1 MRGGL
6 VRRIMAA
13 SRRPTGVTALTRRE
27 LLARLAQRNDR
38 RIVLLVLDGI
48 GDLRTADQ
56 PRTALEEART
66 PNLDRLAAR
75 SALGRLTPAGT
86 GVTPGSGPGHLA
98 LFGYEPTS
106 PDADI
111 GRGVLEAL
119 GLGLDFPPDVVVAR
133 GNFATVDR
141 DGLLLD
147 RRAGRIPTAEG
158 ERICALLARR
168 LDAAGGVLGD
178 GVHVEVHPG
187 EAYRF
192 VLLFRA
198 VEGTPPLDPGLLD
211 TDPQRLGVPPLALVA
226 SRAVSASAQEERFG
240 APQPAPEAARA
251 DSRAGSQ
258 SGTSGTGS
266 TRPALKAATV
276 SGAVGAGEAP
286 AIHPA
291 LQRNADRIRDRIHR
305 ELAVRAADHEGEA
318 ARETVRRLA
327 PAVEALQRELRAEE
341 RANTFLLRGF
351 SSLPA
356 LPGVGE
362 LYGLRAAA
370 LAGYPLYRGVAKVCG
385 MDVVDCGKPF
395 EQVLDRLEERWRDFD
410 YFFLHV
416 KGTDM
421 AGEDGDL
428 AAKVA
433 VIEEVDRLLPRLLAL
448 QPDVLAITGDHSTPA
463 PMKAHSWH
471 PAPLLLWSATC
482 FADDC
487 SRFTEVEA
495 IRGAV
500 GTIPS
505 SELMGLLLANAG
517 KLAKFGA

>member
-1 MRGGL
+1 
-6 VRRIMAA
+6 MA
-13 SRRPTGVTALTRRE
+13 

-75 SALGRLTPAGT
+75 SALGRLVPAGT
-86 GVTPGSGPGHLA
+86 GVTTGSGPGHLA

-147 RRAGRIPTAEG
+147 RRAGRIPSAEG

-168 LDAAGGVLGD
+168 IEADGGVLGD
-178 GVHVEVHPG
+178 GVRVEVHPG

-198 VEGTPPLDPGLLD
+198 VEGTPPLDAGLLD
-211 TDPQRLGVPPLALVA
+211 TDPQRLGVPPLPLMAAAA
-226 SRAVSASAQEERFG
+226 SGGDSG
-240 APQPAPEAARA
+240 DGGDA
-251 DSRAGSQ
+251 D
-258 SGTSGTGS
+258 
-266 TRPALKAATV
+266 
-276 SGAVGAGEAP
+276 
-286 AIHPA
+286 
-291 LQRNADRIRDRIHR
+291 
-305 ELAVRAADHEGEA
+305 A
-318 ARETVRRLA
+318 ARETARRIA
-327 PAVEALQRELRAEE
+327 PVVEALQRELRAEE

-362 LYGLRAAA
+362 LYRLRAAA

-421 AGEDGDL
+421 AGENGDL
-428 AAKVA
+428 PAKVA
-433 VIEEVDRLLPRLLAL
+433 VIEEVDALLPRLMALA
-448 QPDVLAITGDHSTPA
+448 PDVLAITGDHSTPA

-471 PAPLLLWSATC
+471 PVPLLVSSELC
-482 FADDC
+482 FVDDC
-487 SRFTEVEA
+487 ERFTEAEA
-495 IRGAV
+495 VRGAV

>member
-1 MRGGL
+1 
-6 VRRIMAA
+6 MA
-13 SRRPTGVTALTRRE
+13 

-38 RIVLLVLDGI
+38 RIVLLVLDGV

-75 SALGRLTPAGT
+75 SALGRLVPAGT

-106 PDADI
+106 SDGDI

-119 GLGLDFPPDVVVAR
+119 GLGLEFPSDVVVAR

-168 LDAAGGVLGD
+168 IEAAGGVLGD
-178 GVHVEVHPG
+178 GVRVEVHPG

-198 VEGTPPLDPGLLD
+198 VEGTPPLDAGLLD
-211 TDPQRLGVPPLALVA
+211 TDPQRLGVPPLALT
-226 SRAVSASAQEERFG
+226 
-240 APQPAPEAARA
+240 AA
-251 DSRAGSQ
+251 
-258 SGTSGTGS
+258 TGS
-266 TRPALKAATV
+266 
-276 SGAVGAGEAP
+276 SGDGAG
-286 AIHPA
+286 
-291 LQRNADRIRDRIHR
+291 DRD
-305 ELAVRAADHEGEA
+305 AEA
-318 ARETVRRLA
+318 ARETARRIA

-370 LAGYPLYRGVAKVCG
+370 LAGYPIYRGVAKVCG

-433 VIEEVDRLLPRLLAL
+433 VIEEVDALLPRLLDL
-448 QPDVLAITGDHSTPA
+448 EPDVLAITGDHSTPA
-463 PMKAHSWH
+463 PMEAHSWH
-471 PAPLLLWSATC
+471 PVPLLVSSELC

-487 SRFTEVEA
+487 ERFTEAEA

>member
-1 MRGGL
+1 
-6 VRRIMAA
+6 MA
-13 SRRPTGVTALTRRE
+13 

-38 RIVLLVLDGI
+38 RIVLLVLDGV

-75 SALGRLTPAGT
+75 SALGRLVPAGT

-168 LDAAGGVLGD
+168 IEAAGGVLGD
-178 GVHVEVHPG
+178 GVRVEVHPG

-198 VEGTPPLDPGLLD
+198 VEGTPPLDAGLLD
-211 TDPQRLGVPPLALVA
+211 TDPQRLGVPPLALTA
-226 SRAVSASAQEERFG
+226 ATGSSGDG
-240 APQPAPEAARA
+240 AAEAA
-251 DSRAGSQ
+251 
-258 SGTSGTGS
+258 
-266 TRPALKAATV
+266 
-276 SGAVGAGEAP
+276 GETA
-286 AIHPA
+286 
-291 LQRNADRIRDRIHR
+291 RRI
-305 ELAVRAADHEGEA
+305 
-318 ARETVRRLA
+318 A

-362 LYGLRAAA
+362 LYGLHAAA
-370 LAGYPLYRGVAKVCG
+370 LAGYPIYRGVAKVCG

-395 EQVLDRLEERWRDFD
+395 EQIVDRLEERWRDFD

-433 VIEEVDRLLPRLLAL
+433 VIEEVDALLPRLLEL
-448 QPDVLAITGDHSTPA
+448 EPDVLAITGDHSTPA

-471 PAPLLLWSATC
+471 PVPLLVSSELC

-487 SRFTEVEA
+487 ERFTEAEA